1 MSSGQRSGQ
10 CAITQRSASRTSIV
24 STLPLPEPAEAARR
38 MWSDRTMMIRWW
50 RDKGDQWKSGD
61 FTRAS
66 ASGAMTSAS
75 GAQ

>member
-1 MSSGQRSGQ
+1 
-10 CAITQRSASRTSIV
+10 V

-38 MWSDRTMMIRWW
+38 MWRDRSMIIRWW
-50 RDKGDQWKSGD
+50 HDKGDQWKSRD